1 MLDTRKDAEVVTVRL
16 ENVKLKNKL
25 KKQELQLKS
34 KVCSPRMSHLPPPPP
49 YQCLISPIQKCNFYE
64 FDANLV

>member
-1 MLDTRKDAEVVTVRL
+1 MVEHLLVLDTRKDAEVVTVRL

-34 KVCSPRMSHLPPPPP
+34 KVCSPRMSHLPPPR
-49 YQCLISPIQKCNFYE
+49 LIS
-64 FDANLV
+64 V